1 MSLLDEMSDEYTIL
15 DKVTVDDPLGGYK
28 AVWRNG
34 ATIRA
39 SLAVAS
45 ENEITIAEKAGTH
58 VTHTLFMN
66 KDIKLDYHTVL
77 QRNKD
82 GKILRTTSKGDELI
96 TPPSSRLNLR
106 KVNCEEWEL
115 PND

>member
-28 AVWRNG
+28 TVWKNG

-45 ENEITIAEKAGTH
+45 EAEITIAEIDGTH
-58 VTHTLFMN
+58 VTHALFMD
-66 KDIKLDYHTVL
+66 KGITLDYHTVL
-77 QRNKD
+77 QRTRD

-96 TPPSSRLNLR
+96 TPPLSRLNLR
-106 KVNCEEWEL
+106 KVKCEEWEL